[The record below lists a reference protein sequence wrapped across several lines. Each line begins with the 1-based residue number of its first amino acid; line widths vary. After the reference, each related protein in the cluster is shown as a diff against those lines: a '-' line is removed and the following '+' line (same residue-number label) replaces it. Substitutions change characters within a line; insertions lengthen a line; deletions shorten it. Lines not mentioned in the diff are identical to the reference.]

1 MSSSIIST
9 RIAELISFTK
19 EKTVANIT
27 ESVSKGDITVSDD
40 DLSKLASLI
49 DLSISQAFTIGYSNV
64 DSAVSDFVNDTEKK
78 FRKKSG
84 Y

>member
-78 FRKKSG
+78 FRKKPG